1 MASLIRILLLGGL
14 VFAGFQIYPKFAP
27 EIQKIKENP
36 QVLGETVSGPVLGT
50 INSVLPDYLQI
61 KSKSAPVVDNNAL
74 QKTSNEIFT
83 GIKDKATDLANDQV
97 DALKKE
103 AGKQFCAVL
112 LERVKQ
118 ECNLTQTP

>member
-14 VFAGFQIYPKFAP
+14 VFAGFQVYPKFAP
-27 EIQKIKENP
+27 EISKIKENP
-36 QVLGETVSGPVLGT
+36 QVLGKTVSGPVLGT

-61 KSKSAPVVDNNAL
+61 KTNGAPVVDNNAL
-74 QKTSNEIFT
+74 QNTSNEIFT

-118 ECNLTQTP
+118 ECGLTQTP